1 MPEITRCQS
10 CGRALRLP
18 DDLMGQLVQCPGCG
32 KTFVAGAGR
41 PSAPPPAAPAASAD
55 PLPFVPLPGERPAP
69 PPRPRRKRLERD
81 YDDDWDEDDWD
92 GPEYDRPRRKGRR
105 AAEAAVLA
113 PSIALM
119 VTGLLGVFYYVI
131 SGVVFFAAAYDV
143 PGFVPWRTAP
153 VERTPAVLVVGSVV
167 TLFIIAWWVVV
178 IIAAF
183 QMKNLRGYA
192 FAVTGSVMAM
202 IPCNLAC
209 LLGLPFGI
217 WALVVLYRPNVM
229 SAFR

>member
-18 DDLMGQLVQCPGCG
+18 DELMGQLVQCPGCG
-32 KTFVAGAGR
+32 KTFVASAGR
-41 PSAPPPAAPAASAD
+41 PSPPPPVAPAASAD

-69 PPRPRRKRLERD
+69 PPRPRRKRPERD

-92 GPEYDRPRRKGRR
+92 GAEYDRPRRKGRR
-105 AAEAAVLA
+105 AAEAAVTA
-113 PSIALM
+113 PAIALM
-119 VTGLLGVFYYVI
+119 VTGVLGIVYYVI
-131 SGVVFFAAAYDV
+131 YGVVFFYARDV
-143 PGFVPWRTAP
+143 PGFLPWRTAP
-153 VERTPAVLVVGSVV
+153 DERTAGFLVGWF
-167 TLFIIAWWVVV
+167 TAMFAIIAWWVVV

-183 QMKNLRGYA
+183 QMKNLRSYG

-202 IPCNLAC
+202 IPCNIAC